1 MNASPR
7 LLVADPNQ
15 TVPACM
21 TISEI
26 EAMLAGIVEAFHAQD
41 VERLA
46 QDWTEDIVIRFA
58 GAPEIRGKQAAK
70 EWLAS
75 RFKRQKDYRLV
86 KTFQAVTGNII
97 GDSWTGEWTDALTGC
112 KMQGKGMEFLTMA
125 GNRIAT
131 WDAVFNVWE
140 AGTQSTP
147 PVT

>member
-1 MNASPR
+1 M
-7 LLVADPNQ
+7 ADHGRS
-15 TVPACM
+15 VSACM

-46 QDWTEDIVIRFA
+46 EGWAEDIVIRFA
-58 GAPEIRGKQAAK
+58 GAPEIRGKQTAK
-70 EWLAS
+70 EWLLS
-75 RFKRQKDYRLV
+75 RFKRQKGYRLV

-125 GNRIAT
+125 GSKIVV

-140 AGTQSTP
+140 AGTQTTP

>member
-1 MNASPR
+1 MSIP
-7 LLVADPNQ
+7 
-15 TVPACM
+15 
-21 TISEI
+21 EI

-46 QDWTEDIVIRFA
+46 EGWTEDIVIRFA

-97 GDSWTGEWTDALTGC
+97 GDSWTGGWTDAITGC

-125 GNRIAT
+125 GNKIQF
-131 WDAVFNVWE
+131 WDSVFNVWE
-140 AGTQSTP
+140 AGGQAEL